1 MELELTTKRL
11 ILRPLSIN
19 DVGLVTEMFTDEQ
32 VMTYAGG
39 VVPEEKIKK
48 KMRLYTRRG
57 GDGCV
62 GVWCVCNQITGERL
76 GTVALLPLPTD
87 RDDTDW
93 DLLIE
98 GRLPEGEIEIGYFLK
113 PTAWGTGYA
122 TEAVERVLRFVFED
136 SPLEEVVAV
145 IDHENNSSRRVLEKS
160 GFLNTGIRHAYGE
173 DIPGFRI
180 TREQWRA
187 RQ

>member
-11 ILRPLSIN
+11 VLRPLSIH
-19 DVGLVTEMFTDEQ
+19 DVDLVSEMFTDEQ

-39 VVPEEKIKK
+39 VVPEEKIIKN
-48 KMRLYTRRG
+48 MRLYTRRG

-62 GVWCVCNQITGERL
+62 GVWCICNRITGERL

-93 DLLIE
+93 ELLVD
-98 GRLPEGEIEIGYFLK
+98 GQLPDDEIELGYFLK
-113 PTAWGTGYA
+113 PAAWGTGYA
-122 TEAVERVLRFVFED
+122 TEAVERMLRFVFED

-145 IDHENNSSRRVLEKS
+145 IDHGNKSSRRVLEKS

-173 DIPGFRI
+173 DLPGFWI
-180 TREQWRA
+180 A
-187 RQ
+187 RKDWLAGQ